1 MGYSTHRSRGGSLDR
16 FTCPWLVQGARRAAT
31 LRPCSFPAPHL
42 VGLIVQRTNLEDDAA
57 REALAVVRD
66 EIPSDVVV

>member
-1 MGYSTHRSRGGSLDR
+1 MHGAGS
-16 FTCPWLVQGARRAAT
+16 
-31 LRPCSFPAPHL
+31 HL

-66 EIPSDVVV
+66 EIPSDVVA